1 MYASTRTH
9 VLLLILYNV
18 LLFVVFNRCCILSGE
33 RLCYV
38 TCVIEIVVSEARWSY
53 KDTFHRWS
61 QTALPESCF
70 L

>member
-33 RLCYV
+33 RLCYYV
-38 TCVIEIVVSEARWSY
+38 NLCN
-53 KDTFHRWS
+53 
-61 QTALPESCF
+61 
-70 L
+70 